1 MLSNTLPTQ
10 GDCKNSILTSESQV
24 NSLIAQEVEDSEYLK
39 SDCCYSKYLSVVEGC
54 PLRAFCLCVY
64 GESGGVWIRWY
75 PPCSSEPMP
84 AYGGSSGG
92 SEVRVDWLKSWI
104 SA

>member
-1 MLSNTLPTQ
+1 MN
-10 GDCKNSILTSESQV
+10 NSGSGRTMILG
-24 NSLIAQEVEDSEYLK
+24 NDFH
-39 SDCCYSKYLSVVEGC
+39 YSKYLSGVEGC
-54 PLRAFCLCVY
+54 PLRPFCLCVY

-75 PPCSSEPMP
+75 PPCSNEPMP

-92 SEVRVDWLKSWI
+92 REVRVDRLKSSI